1 MLRITLHNAFTQL
14 PHRKPL
20 ESGHAFVAQRCQSFT
35 HAIQMYYEIL
45 DMPLEELEKL
55 KALRVKM
62 VKANT
67 ELVRQ
72 LTVRLAPTAT
82 ITDLLDKVCN
92 ALILPVCYNANQT
105 GSNRLATPEPNSWLH
120 SWYHPSCGC
129 RVQPHELCNCF

>member
-20 ESGHAFVAQRCQSFT
+20 ESGHAFVAQRCHFFT
-35 HAIQMYYEIL
+35 HAMQMYYEIL

-67 ELVRQ
+67 ELVRL

-82 ITDLLDKVCN
+82 ISDLLDKVSRVFMLSVCFALLCFASQHDN
-92 ALILPVCYNANQT
+92 AAQT
-105 GSNRLATPEPNSWLH
+105 MDGH
-120 SWYHPSCGC
+120 S
-129 RVQPHELCNCF
+129 R

>member
-1 MLRITLHNAFTQL
+1 MLRITLHNTFTQL

-20 ESGHAFVAQRCQSFT
+20 ESGHAFVAQRCHSFT
-35 HAIQMYYEIL
+35 HAMQMYYEIL

-67 ELVRQ
+67 ELVRL

-82 ITDLLDKVCN
+82 ISDLLDKVSRVSMHS
-92 ALILPVCYNANQT
+92 VCF
-105 GSNRLATPEPNSWLH
+105 SLL
-120 SWYHPSCGC
+120 
-129 RVQPHELCNCF
+129 RVTA